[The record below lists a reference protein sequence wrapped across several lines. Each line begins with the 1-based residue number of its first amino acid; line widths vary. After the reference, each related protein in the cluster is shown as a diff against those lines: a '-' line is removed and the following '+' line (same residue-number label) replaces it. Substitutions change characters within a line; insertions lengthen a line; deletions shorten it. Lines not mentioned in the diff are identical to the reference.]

1 MRIAVAGA
9 TGNTGSHVVSQALER
24 GHEVRALARRPEA
37 ITVRDE
43 KLTVVPGN
51 VLEPAT
57 LGPLVE
63 GVEAVISAVGIGTQ
77 RAPTRVYSEGT
88 KNLLEAMKQAGIQRV
103 VTISSGTLARGTQA
117 SWGQRLILFPLLHQ
131 LYGAS
136 YTDMRRMEATLA
148 GSTADWTVIR
158 PPWLVDEPAAGT
170 YRYNTDGVTRS
181 IKPLTYSDLAHA
193 LLDVVDDQN
202 RTGQTIT
209 VSG

>member
-1 MRIAVAGA
+1 MRIAVVGA

-57 LGPLVE
+57 LEPLVE

-88 KNLLEAMKQAGIQRV
+88 KNLLEAMEQAGIQRI
-103 VTISSGTLARGTQA
+103 VTISSGTLAQGTQA
-117 SWGQRLILFPLLHQ
+117 FWGQRLVLFPLLHR

-136 YTDMRRMEATLA
+136 YTDMRRMEEILA
-148 GSTADWTVIR
+148 GSSADWTVIR
-158 PPWLVDEPAAGT
+158 PPWLVDKPATNT
-170 YRYNTDGVTRS
+170 YRYNTDGVTHG
-181 IKPLTYSDLAHA
+181 IKPLAYSDLAHA